1 MKTFTFLLILI
12 LYLSKSECREI
23 ESDHYIIEDHNDD
36 KHLLEVEGSGTKLQP
51 DSKVSDH
58 YSTILLR
65 FRDEYFYFNS
75 IYIDII
81 E

>member
-1 MKTFTFLLILI
+1 MKTFAFLLILI

-58 YSTILLR
+58 
-65 FRDEYFYFNS
+65 FS
-75 IYIDII
+75 IIYLI
-81 E
+81 